1 MNTFQHEI
9 GVGDIRGVLTILKGL
24 SQFVT
29 IKVEGNV
36 DNNKVVVLIDDGT
49 THNFIDEE
57 FIRKKGFKT
66 Q

>member
-1 MNTFQHEI
+1 LNTFQHEI